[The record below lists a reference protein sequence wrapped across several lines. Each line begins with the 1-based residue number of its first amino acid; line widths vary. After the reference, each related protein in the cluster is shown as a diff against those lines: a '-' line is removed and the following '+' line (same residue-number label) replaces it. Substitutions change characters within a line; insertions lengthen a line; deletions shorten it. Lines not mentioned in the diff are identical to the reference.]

1 MNNAKNACIITIY
14 KCICQAKKHY
24 TLVSVDKIQELLANY
39 HGIHVGRRWIFYC
52 LRALLDKGLL
62 TRKSRYRNDSNGLIR
77 QRSSM
82 LAMTYAGA
90 KYLVSK
96 SVTGAVKLLKKIKKY
111 AESKDRRWPKKK
123 DVVEPENVDR
133 FYPSKE
139 DWSDLLGIFTKP
151 IS

>member
-1 MNNAKNACIITIY
+1 MNRAKNGCMITIY

-24 TLVSVDKIQELLANY
+24 TMVSIDKIQELLAKWQ
-39 HGIHVGRRWIFYC
+39 GIHVGRRWIFYC
-52 LRALLDKGLL
+52 LRELLDKGLV
-62 TRKSRYRNDSNGLIR
+62 TRKSRYRNDSNGLVR

-82 LAMTYAGA
+82 WAITYAGA
-90 KYLVSK
+90 KYLASK
-96 SVTGAVKLLKKIKKY
+96 SVTGAFKLLKSIKKY

-123 DVVEPENVDR
+123 DIVEPKDGDR

-139 DWSDLLGIFTKP
+139 DWKSLLGIIPKS